1 MTNITQQT
9 TQRAPTPVVPERQ
22 RPDRLPEVRK
32 PRAPKGPFWVR
43 WTGLVVVVG
52 VTVVLAV
59 ALLNGGDS
67 GQAAPEPDAL
77 DRYVANH
84 PQAAEPDALDRYL
97 ANN

>member
-32 PRAPKGPFWVR
+32 PRAPKGPRWVR

-59 ALLNGGDS
+59 GLLTGGDS